1 MFTKIDSENAFL
13 IATKKKKK
21 KEEEFLYFRFNPLN
35 WGLKSFRHAKIQTHF
50 TIAADF

>member
-21 KEEEFLYFRFNPLN
+21 KKNFCISDLTHLYWDP
-35 WGLKSFRHAKIQTHF
+35 KSFHHAKIHIHF